1 MKLKANC
8 GVGAQKTEKMHVF
21 IIICTND
28 SQKSNSHSKSNV
40 SLETIQIEII
50 SLTVMKINHLPKV
63 IKFLSIVV
71 IRFKILRIMINFVL
85 MKEIMI
91 EICVFLKILERIIS
105 ILLKVV
111 IKIISH
117 LISEVG
123 IKDQIFVM
131 IEIVVIREVMFMK
144 AFIERGLGWNV
155 MMGVLKSAGNLRKK

>member
-1 MKLKANC
+1 M
-8 GVGAQKTEKMHVF
+8 
-21 IIICTND
+21 
-28 SQKSNSHSKSNV
+28 
-40 SLETIQIEII
+40 EII
-50 SLTVMKINHLPKV
+50 SLTVMKINHLPQG

-71 IRFKILRIMINFVL
+71 IRFIILRIMINFDL

-91 EICVFLKILERIIS
+91 EICVFPKILERVIS
-105 ILLKVV
+105 ILLHVM

-131 IEIVVIREVMFMK
+131 IEIVLIREVMSMK